1 MMSVVFAPASLI
13 PPVPIR
19 LRTTFFPYY
28 SVLLSYRGG
37 QEQPDQAARK
47 FLKKF
52 FLRKEE
58 AFSVVPYLLPNLCGT
73 F

>member
-52 FLRKEE
+52 F
-58 AFSVVPYLLPNLCGT
+58 
-73 F
+73 